1 MSKII
6 PVRPVQNVPSWHL
19 FRNRKTMW
27 QMIREA
33 AKGRYRMSF
42 FTLST
47 VAISII
53 YVVSPIDLVPDQIL
67 LLGWLDDG
75 LMLYLLLRRLATET
89 QRFSRFKA
97 MERKNS

>member
-1 MSKII
+1 
-6 PVRPVQNVPSWHL
+6 
-19 FRNRKTMW
+19 
-27 QMIREA
+27 MIREA

-47 VAISII
+47 VVISII
-53 YVVSPIDLVPDQIL
+53 YIVSPIDLLPDFIL
-67 LLGWLDDG
+67 FLGWLDDG
-75 LMLYLLLRRLATET
+75 LIIYLLLRRLAAET

>member
-6 PVRPVQNVPSWHL
+6 PVRPVQNVPSRHL

-27 QMIREA
+27 QMIRET
-33 AKGRYRMSF
+33 AKGRYKMSF

-47 VAISII
+47 IVISAL
-53 YVVSPIDLVPDQIL
+53 YVISPIDLVPDQIL
-67 LLGWLDDG
+67 VLGWIDDG
-75 LMLYLLLRRLATET
+75 LTLYLLFRRLAAEA

-97 MERKNS
+97 MERKNC